1 MVSVFE
7 IEFVER
13 LVTFYVKAKSKRF
26 SEPWMLS
33 DAVLVVE
40 NQKLHV
46 HRSILAL
53 CSTVFEDILTTSNAE
68 EISLPGLNADEVREM
83 LHVIYP
89 HVPKDISDEN
99 CVCLLEL
106 AHKYQM
112 KSLLEKCEDYL
123 KSRKNSP
130 EEALHLIL
138 LAQLFNMS
146 EDFIQLCIQVAKR
159 IPLSS
164 LKASEVYGKLN
175 PPIAR
180 ELRKESVCY
189 WGEKGEQAHILDTS
203 LEKKILYL
211 EAKKIVREDR
221 KRRLSRLK
229 FELTQKKNR

>member
-1 MVSVFE
+1 MSQQ
-7 IEFVER
+7 R
-13 LVTFYVKAKSKRF
+13 KRKKTKPF
-26 SEPWMLS
+26 SEPWMRS

-40 NQKLHV
+40 NQKLPV
-46 HRSILAL
+46 HRSILAS
-53 CSTVFEDILTTSNAE
+53 CSPVFEDIFTTSNAE
-68 EISLPGLNADEVREM
+68 EISLPGLKADEVREM

-89 HVPKDISDEN
+89 YVSKDISDES

-106 AHKYQM
+106 AHEYQI
-112 KSLLEKCEDYL
+112 KSLMERCEDYL

-138 LAQLFNMS
+138 VAQLFNMS
-146 EDFIQLCIQVAKR
+146 DDFIQSCIQVAKR

-180 ELRKESVCY
+180 DLRKESVNY
-189 WGEKGEQAHILDTS
+189 WEKKREQAHILDTS

-221 KRRLSRLK
+221 KRRLSRLR
-229 FELTQKKNR
+229 FELTQKRSR